1 MQFSQWDADKYQELS
16 KFLLNNY
23 RQALDTINEYSPIVT
38 KMTQSLGINKGTIE
52 SWIAEEY
59 QFLLNLKEEPEEKIL
74 ACSYVQ
80 ALKDHNIADRKWNQ
94 VSEMFRN
101 TPITHNINYSQVAK
115 QTARIETAR

>member
-1 MQFSQWDADKYQELS
+1 MGHGQISGTEYVVFVCIWVPVTYTLLG

-23 RQALDTINEYSPIVT
+23 RQALNIINEYSPVVT
-38 KMTQSLGINKGTIE
+38 KMTQSLSINEDTIE

-80 ALKDHNIADRKWNQ
+80 ALNDRNIA
-94 VSEMFRN
+94 E
-101 TPITHNINYSQVAK
+101 
-115 QTARIETAR
+115 